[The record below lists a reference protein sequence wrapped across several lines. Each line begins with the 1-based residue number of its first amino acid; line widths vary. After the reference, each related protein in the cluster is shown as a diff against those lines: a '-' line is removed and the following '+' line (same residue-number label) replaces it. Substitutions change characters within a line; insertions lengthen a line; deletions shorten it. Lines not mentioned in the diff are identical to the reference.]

1 MEHSQGVQHLDQEQ
15 LRDII
20 SAAKSDIAF
29 HSAAMAANTIIQAAA
44 QLRLIGLQLAEDEC
58 E

>member
-29 HSAAMAANTIIQAAA
+29 HSAAIMANTVIRAAA
-44 QLRLIGLQLAEDEC
+44 ELRLIGLQLQDDQE
-58 E
+58 